1 MKIEHARI
9 GQTVS
14 VQFTG
19 QIVQIWGDHIV
30 VESRGHFS
38 SRVPPESAEPFSITE
53 TMATEGT

>member
-1 MKIEHARI
+1 MKIDQARI

-30 VESRGHFS
+30 VESKGHFS
-38 SRVPPESAEPFSITE
+38 SRVPPESAEPLPITE
-53 TMATEGT
+53 TLATEGT